1 MKFPIRQHANR
12 FLYYNQF
19 WPCHQDRI
27 DNQNKRRRL
36 STPAFRHA
44 KTAVFAFSTFSILPF
59 PSILSAESFA
69 PKTPQNQ
76 RSKHPGPSILTSALS
91 PHIGK
96 TWYNKEKIYE
106 TRLIFTVKHHTR
118 KRFTENGGD
127 GRERKLFQIPH
138 TAGMTPAIWRKG
150 MTLMVTREEVE
161 EFLTETGLSAA
172 CKFIYHDTPC
182 QIEPTEEG
190 FILSYGDKNCT
201 LEDWDPLFETPFFD
215 DKTLE
220 EILPE
225 VEEIG
230 YR

>member
-1 MKFPIRQHANR
+1 
-12 FLYYNQF
+12 
-19 WPCHQDRI
+19 
-27 DNQNKRRRL
+27 
-36 STPAFRHA
+36 
-44 KTAVFAFSTFSILPF
+44 
-59 PSILSAESFA
+59 
-69 PKTPQNQ
+69 
-76 RSKHPGPSILTSALS
+76 
-91 PHIGK
+91 
-96 TWYNKEKIYE
+96 
-106 TRLIFTVKHHTR
+106 
-118 KRFTENGGD
+118 
-127 GRERKLFQIPH
+127 
-138 TAGMTPAIWRKG
+138 

-161 EFLTETGLSAA
+161 EFLTETGLSTA